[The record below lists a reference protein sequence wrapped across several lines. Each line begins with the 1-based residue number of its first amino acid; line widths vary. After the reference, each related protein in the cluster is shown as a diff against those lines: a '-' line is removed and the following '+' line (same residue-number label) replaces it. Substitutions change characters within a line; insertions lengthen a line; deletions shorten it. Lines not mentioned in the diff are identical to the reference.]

1 MQEMKGLTHGGQNL
15 SISDGAIPNS
25 CAAFPKALDLE
36 TKHPA
41 MAGTTAGQWRRT
53 WKSLVS
59 LKSTE
64 EERAV
69 GCTEAM
75 LSGKVEAQLGVELSV
90 GGASTK
96 MADVGGRNY
105 QKDKSQALTSI
116 AEVYHVSIWSWK

>member
-1 MQEMKGLTHGGQNL
+1 M
-15 SISDGAIPNS
+15 
-25 CAAFPKALDLE
+25 
-36 TKHPA
+36 
-41 MAGTTAGQWRRT
+41 
-53 WKSLVS
+53 S

-96 MADVGGRNY
+96 MADVGGRNS